1 MGEVEQLK
9 AKGIFIPEEL
19 ETMLEAKVQISE
31 ELRGEFYGTL
41 ERCAD
46 SYSK

>member
-1 MGEVEQLK
+1 LK
-9 AKGIFIPEEL
+9 GQGIYIPEEL

-31 ELRGEFYGTL
+31 ELRVEFYGTL
-41 ERCAD
+41 ERCVD